1 MAEDKKLPPYSK
13 DDLQHLKLA
22 REFENL
28 HLHPGWKL
36 YISILDGHLREKE
49 LEAMQIAGSV
59 DEALKQNAAKGA
71 VLMGRLA
78 RDITSGIIR
87 VAQEIR
93 KSKSGEEL

>member
-1 MAEDKKLPPYSK
+1 MVEQSSLPPYSK

-36 YISILDGHLREKE
+36 YIEILNEHVKEKE
-49 LEAMQIAGSV
+49 LEAMRVAGSV